1 MFDVTLIDEILL
13 RNLTISL
20 FKSASLFMD
29 EIEATFLSWIFKT
42 KIIEKYCNEIFQRNI
57 YFRSLESI

>member
-13 RNLTISL
+13 RNLNISL

-29 EIEATFLSWIFKT
+29 EKGKNLFELDF
-42 KIIEKYCNEIFQRNI
+42 
-57 YFRSLESI
+57 

>member
-13 RNLTISL
+13 RNLNISL

-29 EIEATFLSWIFKT
+29 EIEATSLSWIFKT
-42 KIIEKYCNEIFQRNI
+42 KIIEKYCNEIF
-57 YFRSLESI
+57 